1 MGVRY
6 LFQIGDHIVYPMHG
20 AGIIESIEDKEI
32 QGEVHQYYVLQLPNK
47 IQVMLPVGK
56 IKNFSIRKVVDTL
69 TLENVLRLFHNGET
83 DRTLNFK
90 ERYKSNMEK
99 MKTGK
104 IQEGAEVLRDLMRMN
119 KEKTL
124 NSSEKSMLGSAR
136 KFLSSELGLINGIT
150 EDQAIDLLNYRIG
163 K

>member
-20 AGIIESIEDKEI
+20 AGIIESIEEKEI
-32 QGEVHQYYVLQLPNK
+32 QGEVHQYYILQMPNK

-56 IKNFSIRKVVDTL
+56 IKNFSVRKVVDTL
-69 TLENVLRLFHNGET
+69 TFEKVLRLFHNGET
-83 DRTLNFK
+83 DRSLNFK

-119 KEKTL
+119 KEKNTQF
-124 NSSEKSMLGSAR
+124 K
-136 KFLSSELGLINGIT
+136 
-150 EDQAIDLLNYRIG
+150 
-163 K
+163 

>member
-6 LFQIGDHIVYPMHG
+6 LFQIGDQIVYPMHG

-32 QGEVHQYYVLQLPNK
+32 QGKVHQYYVLQLPNK
-47 IQVMLPVGK
+47 MQVMLPVGK

-69 TLENVLRLFHNGET
+69 TLENVLHLFHNGET

-124 NSSEKSMLGSAR
+124 NSSEKSMLGNAR

>member
-6 LFQIGDHIVYPMHG
+6 LFQIGDQIVYPMHG

-32 QGEVHQYYVLQLPNK
+32 QGEVHQYYVLQMPNK

-124 NSSEKSMLGSAR
+124 NSSEKSMLGNAR

-150 EDQAIDLLNYRIG
+150 EDQAIDLLNHRIG